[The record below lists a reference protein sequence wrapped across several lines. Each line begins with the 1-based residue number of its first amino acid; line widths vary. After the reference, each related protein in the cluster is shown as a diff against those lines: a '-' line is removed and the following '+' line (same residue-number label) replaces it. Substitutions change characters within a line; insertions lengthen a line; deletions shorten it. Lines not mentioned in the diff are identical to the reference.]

1 MTNLNL
7 TNLTNQER
15 TVLNQI
21 LEKRKGTYMKICSK
35 KNLEPLKKYQDEFT
49 NTYKLSTYLCR
60 YGVRTQNMSS
70 YKDKEVKE
78 LPWGQYVPGYEGI
91 LIEHKNQYY
100 IRVVTSGTKAR
111 PTTEYVGLDLSKDKE
126 KFRAG
131 TFEKKE
137 STDVFCINLKNIVRV
152 F

>member
-1 MTNLNL
+1 MTTNLNL
-7 TNLTNQER
+7 TTQEKK
-15 TVLNQI
+15 VLEKI

-35 KNLEPLKKYQDEFT
+35 KNLEPLKKYESEFA
-49 NTYKLSTYLCR
+49 NPYKLATYLCR
-60 YGVRTQNMSS
+60 YGVNVQHMNS

-91 LIEHKNQYY
+91 LIEHKGNYY
-100 IRVVTSGTKAR
+100 VRVVTSGTKAR
-111 PTTEYVGLDLSKDKE
+111 PTTEYVGLDLSTDKE

-131 TFEKKE
+131 TFDKTDH
-137 STDVFCINLKNIVRV
+137 SDVFCINLKNIVRV

>member
-1 MTNLNL
+1 MTTNLNL
-7 TNLTNQER
+7 TTQEKK
-15 TVLNQI
+15 VLEKI

-35 KNLEPLKKYQDEFT
+35 KNLVPLKQYENEFT
-49 NTYKLSTYLCR
+49 EPYKLSTYLCR
-60 YGVRTQNMSS
+60 YGVQTQNMSS
-70 YKDKEVKE
+70 YKDKEVKD
-78 LPWGQYVPGYEGI
+78 LPWGQYEGI

-111 PTTEYVGLDLSKDKE
+111 HTTEYVGLDLSKDKE

-131 TFEKKE
+131 TFEKE
-137 STDVFCINLKNIVRV
+137 EDTDVFCIKLKNIVRV

>member
-1 MTNLNL
+1 MNLNL
-7 TNLTNQER
+7 QER
-15 TVLNQI
+15 AVLNQI

-35 KNLEPLKKYQDEFT
+35 KNLKPLKKYECEFT
-49 NTYKLSTYLCR
+49 DPHKLSTYLCR

-91 LIEHKNQYY
+91 LIEHKSNYY

-111 PTTEYVGLDLSKDKE
+111 PTTEYVGLDLSTDKE
-126 KFRAG
+126 KFQRG

-137 STDVFCINLKNIVRV
+137 NTDVFCINLKNIVRV

>member
-1 MTNLNL
+1 MTTNLNL
-7 TNLTNQER
+7 TTQER

-35 KNLEPLKKYQDEFT
+35 KDLVPLKKYEDEF
-49 NTYKLSTYLCR
+49 NNPYKLSTYLCR
-60 YGVRTQNMSS
+60 YGVRVQNMNS

-78 LPWGQYVPGYEGI
+78 LPWGQYVSGYEGI
-91 LIEHKNQYY
+91 LIEHKGNYY
-100 IRVVTSGTKAR
+100 VRVVTSGTKAR
-111 PTTEYVGLDLSKDKE
+111 PTTEYVGLDLSADKE
-126 KFRAG
+126 KFRTG

-137 STDVFCINLKNIVRV
+137 NTNVFCINLKNIVRV

>member
-1 MTNLNL
+1 
-7 TNLTNQER
+7 
-15 TVLNQI
+15 
-21 LEKRKGTYMKICSK
+21 
-35 KNLEPLKKYQDEFT
+35 
-49 NTYKLSTYLCR
+49 
-60 YGVRTQNMSS
+60 MSS

-91 LIEHKNQYY
+91 LIEHKGSYY

-111 PTTEYVGLDLSKDKE
+111 PTTEYVGLDLSTDKE
-126 KFRAG
+126 KFRTG

-137 STDVFCINLKNIVRV
+137 NTDIFCINLKNIVRV